1 MQHSKP
7 APVFTDNRG
16 SITDILAK
24 VPLDA
29 VTVIRSNKG
38 VVRGNHYHKHTVQW
52 IYLQSGRLRSLTQV
66 GDDPVVAGIMTP
78 GDLLLTEALEKH
90 AVVALED
97 SEFFVFT
104 HGPRSGDSYEDDTYH
119 LEIPLEALE
128 TETSP

>member
-29 VTVIRSNKG
+29 VTIIRSNKG

-52 IYLQSGRLRSLTQV
+52 IYLQSGRLRSLTQI
-66 GDDPVVAGIMTP
+66 GDGPVVAGIMTP

-119 LEIPLEALE
+119 LETPMEVLEAKP
-128 TETSP
+128 SP